1 MFSTRG
7 DSCTASDRNDRA
19 NVDVV
24 SDTEPMPNASR
35 AMTPST
41 ASVIG
46 TRSAGRAETTGASAT
61 GRSSMTVLMRSL
73 P

>member
-1 MFSTRG
+1 
-7 DSCTASDRNDRA
+7 
-19 NVDVV
+19 
-24 SDTEPMPNASR
+24 
-35 AMTPST
+35 MTPST

-46 TRSAGRAETTGASAT
+46 TRSAGRAEATGASAT